1 MNSKEKTEYHNK
13 ATEYLKERGVRDIM
27 QEALKELLIV
37 QPADPQAWLIDYFST
52 RKKFHIYSVIGYPE
66 EKRTK
71 MIEDMVSEHNL
82 KVINVP
88 LSVGKLAGDTEDYSK
103 LLSFRQYSVNFDG
116 VVLNN
121 FPLTHVRAVDCRH
134 RGML

>member
-1 MNSKEKTEYHNK
+1 MNSKEKTEYHIK
-13 ATEYLKERGVRDIM
+13 STEYLKERGVRDIM

-37 QPADPQAWLIDYFST
+37 QPADPQAWLIDYFSS

-88 LSVGKLAGDTEDYSK
+88 LSVGLLAGDTEDYSK
-103 LLSFRQYSVNFDG
+103 LLSLRPYSANFDG

-134 RGML
+134 RGKQ